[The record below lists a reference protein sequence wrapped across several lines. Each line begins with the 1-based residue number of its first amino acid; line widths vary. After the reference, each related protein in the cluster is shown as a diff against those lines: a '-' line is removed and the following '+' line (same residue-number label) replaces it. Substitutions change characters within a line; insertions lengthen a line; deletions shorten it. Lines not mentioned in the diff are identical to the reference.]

1 MDAASKPSPETPHAP
16 PDNRRSF
23 ITVVAAIAAGTVAMV
38 TPLAAGVATFL
49 TPLFRRRSSS
59 TVRVAL
65 LDQVPDDGVPRYFSV
80 ISDHDDAWTRYPA
93 QRLGAVYL
101 IRAKG
106 AKAPIAFTAK
116 CPHAGCFIGYT
127 PGAKEFQCPCH
138 TSAFN
143 LDGTRV
149 HGDAEVA
156 PRGMDELKVELRTV
170 SDDGSSPDGKGRRLR
185 RRRGWGAPT
194 GKGPGPGRESTGIE
208 VTEVWVDF
216 VDFET
221 GRKERIPTA

>member
-1 MDAASKPSPETPHAP
+1 MDAGSKSAPETPHAA

-23 ITVVAAIAAGTVAMV
+23 LTIVMAIVAGTAAMV

-49 TPLFRRRSSS
+49 TPLFRKRSSS
-59 TVRVAL
+59 NVRVAL
-65 LDQVPDDGVPRYFSV
+65 LDQTPDDGVPRYFSV
-80 ISDHDDAWTRYPA
+80 IADHDDAWTRYPA

-101 IRAKG
+101 IRSKG

-127 PGAKEFQCPCH
+127 PGASEFQCPCH

-149 HGDAEVA
+149 RGDAEVA
-156 PRGMDELKVELRTV
+156 PRGMDELKVELREAQA
-170 SDDGSSPDGKGRRLR
+170 DDGTK
-185 RRRGWGAPT
+185 
-194 GKGPGPGRESTGIE
+194 
-208 VTEVWVDF
+208 VVEVWVDF

>member
-1 MDAASKPSPETPHAP
+1 MESGSKPSPETPHATP
-16 PDNRRSF
+16 KNRRSF
-23 ITVVAAIAAGTVAMV
+23 FAVIAAIAAGTVAIV

-49 TPLFRRRSSS
+49 SPLFRKRGSS

-65 LDQVPDDGVPRYFSV
+65 LDQTPDDGVPRYFSV
-80 ISDHDDAWTRYPA
+80 IADRDDAWNRYPA

-101 IRAKG
+101 IRTKG
-106 AKAPIAFTAK
+106 ATAPIAFTAK

-127 PGAKEFQCPCH
+127 PGASEFQCPCH

-143 LDGTRV
+143 LDGSRV

-156 PRGMDELKVELRTV
+156 PRGMDELKVELRD
-170 SDDGSSPDGKGRRLR
+170 SKADDGTK
-185 RRRGWGAPT
+185 
-194 GKGPGPGRESTGIE
+194 
-208 VTEVWVDF
+208 VVEVWVDF

>member
-1 MDAASKPSPETPHAP
+1 MEGGTQPAPASPHPAPE
-16 PDNRRSF
+16 NRRSF
-23 ITVVAAIAAGTVAMV
+23 FTVAAAIVAGTVAMA

-49 TPLFRRRSSS
+49 SPLFRKRGSSK
-59 TVRVAL
+59 VRVAL
-65 LDQVPDDGVPRYFSV
+65 LDQTPDDGVPRYFSV
-80 ISDHDDAWTRYPA
+80 ITDRNDAWTRYPA

-106 AKAPIAFTAK
+106 AQAPIAFTAK

-156 PRGMDELKVELRTV
+156 PRGMDELKVELREAQG
-170 SDDGSSPDGKGRRLR
+170 SD
-185 RRRGWGAPT
+185 GA
-194 GKGPGPGRESTGIE
+194 K
-208 VTEVWVDF
+208 VVEVWVDF